1 MKTLCSYWK
10 QVIEALKRL
19 LEQLRLTLPIV
30 FSDGNLPVTPLFISS
45 LYLIPNRMA
54 QFSFSLSEV
63 KQMSRDGRKHASNAF
78 LNAVWALGEFGAVEG
93 LELVEAL
100 AERDDL
106 PLAVKEELQQ
116 VAEKLRL
123 LSTPPSVPDFSAMSI
138 QNLPTLPNPTAVP
151 IDSLPRPAIKDPSGK
166 NL

>member
-1 MKTLCSYWK
+1 
-10 QVIEALKRL
+10 
-19 LEQLRLTLPIV
+19 
-30 FSDGNLPVTPLFISS
+30 
-45 LYLIPNRMA
+45 
-54 QFSFSLSEV
+54 
-63 KQMSRDGRKHASNAF
+63 MSRDGRKHASNAF